1 MLGMRCNTCFIAQR
15 WISHVSPHGGYR
27 QSWAN
32 HVLPPLSTFVLDVD
46 TSKSVVLTGNQ
57 APVLPLAKST
67 GA

>member
-15 WISHVSPHGGYR
+15 WISYVSLHREYG

-46 TSKSVVLTGNQ
+46 TSKSVVVTGNQ
-57 APVLPLAKST
+57 APVLSLAKST